1 MSFTVHSATAS
12 PIENDTV
19 KCNCEEP
26 LTEPHLFVHCSKIPA
41 EDSITQEKA
50 PELKKPE
57 GDKKKKDK
65 KEEKK
70 VIEQAKVEIVE
81 EDIQIEEAASA
92 ASAPIKQVMCS
103 ATFC

>member
-1 MSFTVHSATAS
+1 M
-12 PIENDTV
+12 
-19 KCNCEEP
+19 
-26 LTEPHLFVHCSKIPA
+26 FVHCTKIPA

-57 GDKKKKDK
+57 EDKKKKDK

-70 VIEQAKVEIVE
+70 VVEQGKVEIVE
-81 EDIQIEEAASA
+81 DIQVEEAASA
-92 ASAPIKQVMCS
+92 ASVPIKQVMCS